1 MANDLGAGRTAP
13 TTLPVYRHAIAG
25 CLEGAIGRHGL
36 NAAELSRW
44 LEPLGT
50 ALVALQ
56 DDYRNGRLPQL
67 RIAEE
72 TADLAAAES
81 ALRALAHGAETIVF
95 FGVGGSSLGG
105 QALAQL
111 GGWNIPGAANAW
123 QKQRPRT
130 RFYDNLDGATL
141 AAALAA
147 FDLAATRFVVISTSG
162 GTPETLVQA
171 LAAVAAVK
179 EAGLAP
185 RLREMFL
192 GVTAPVGAGRHNGLR
207 ALFAAHGIP
216 LLDHHPGIGSRY
228 AVFTHVG
235 LLPAMARGLD
245 ARAVRAG
252 ASEVIGELL
261 AARSPL
267 GFAPAEGA
275 AVAVALARERGVRA
289 QVLMPYSD
297 RLGRFAHWFQHL
309 WAESLG
315 KGGEGTMPIACLGPL
330 DQHGRLQLFLDGPRE
345 YLISLVRTP
354 SAGLGPRISRELA
367 ACAGVDY
374 LAGHTVGDLV
384 AAQAMAVPEALAE
397 VGRPARTFD
406 LPVLDERSVGAL
418 MMHFMLETILAARL
432 IGVDPFD
439 QPAVELAKDITRR
452 RVAAL
457 PKP

>member
-1 MANDLGAGRTAP
+1 MASDLRKALTAP
-13 TTLPVYRHAIAG
+13 TTVPVYRHSIAG
-25 CLEGAIGRHGL
+25 CLESAIGRHGL
-36 NAAELSRW
+36 SAAELSRW
-44 LEPLGT
+44 LGPLGA
-50 ALVALQ
+50 ALAALQ
-56 DDYRNGRLPQL
+56 DDYRSHRLPQL

-72 TADLAAAES
+72 TADLAAAEA
-81 ALRALAHGAETIVF
+81 ALRTLSLGAETIVF

-111 GGWNIPGAANAW
+111 GGWNIPGVASEW
-123 QKQRPRT
+123 QKRRPRT

-141 AAALAA
+141 ASALAS
-147 FDLAATRFVVISTSG
+147 FDLAATRFVVISKSG
-162 GTPETLVQA
+162 CTPETLVQA
-171 LAAVAAVK
+171 LAVLAAAK
-179 EAGLAP
+179 LAGLEA
-185 RLREMFL
+185 RMREMFL
-192 GVTAPVGAGRHNGLR
+192 GVTEPASTGRQNGLR
-207 ALFAAHGIP
+207 ALFEAHGIP
-216 LLDHHPGIGSRY
+216 LLDHHPGIGGRY
-228 AVFTHVG
+228 SVFTNVG

-252 ASEVIGELL
+252 ASDVVGALM
-261 AARSPL
+261 ATASPR

-275 AVAVALARERGVRA
+275 AIAVALARERGVRA
-289 QVLMPYSD
+289 HVLMPYSD
-297 RLGRFAHWFQHL
+297 RLGRFAHWFAQL

-315 KGGEGTMPIACLGPL
+315 KGGEGTLPIACLGPL
-330 DQHGRLQLFLDGPRE
+330 DQHSRLQLFMDGPRE
-345 YLISLVRTP
+345 YLISFVRTP
-354 SAGLGPRISRELA
+354 SAGVGPRIPHELA

-374 LAGHTVGDLV
+374 LAGHTAGDLV
-384 AAQAMAVPEALAE
+384 AAQAMAVAEALAQA
-397 VGRPARTFD
+397 GRAVRTFD